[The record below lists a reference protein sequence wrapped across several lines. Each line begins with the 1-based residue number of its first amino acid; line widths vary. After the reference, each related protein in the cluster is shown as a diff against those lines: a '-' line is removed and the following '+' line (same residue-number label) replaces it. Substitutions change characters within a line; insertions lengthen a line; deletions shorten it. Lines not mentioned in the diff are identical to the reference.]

1 MGVEIFRCTVSLS
14 LLNRNGLALSGR
26 SGLPLPFMPVT
37 TFANQ
42 PVERA
47 GKEFP
52 GRRFLFPLLL
62 SGLGLL
68 AVLPF
73 PLRAEPVAVTPAF
86 YPKNLGS
93 PLLGAKLRVDA
104 TTGFH
109 LANGYPVPTTSGGVQ
124 DASALLSDDVAGLEF
139 APGTHSLTIILA
151 APQVVSRVVFLNR
164 SAEGTFTASISGTD
178 PQLVGPPA
186 NPSETPLAGPD
197 MANSAVFQPQTAQF
211 IQLVFKI
218 SKRGNLGRLAVFGQS
233 SDLDYS
239 LRPPAAAPAPSAVPA
254 NTGAAAPPGFPAS
267 PVAVS
272 GAAEVPMA
280 IDVAALSSG
289 ARVAHVSSGTAGADP
304 AWLIADSLD
313 SLFFF
318 NPADPAPTFDID
330 LHGVRRADRASLF
343 LSGVPSRID
352 VIRIP
357 APVTHALPE
366 KVEGVVSRAAGTV
379 EIVGLEIG
387 YTQNVHPGTLLESG
401 QILRTSFDSSA
412 EFVVNG
418 TSLVRLGANSNALI
432 VLGADGIEVHVLRG
446 SVLWQVFDPRGGGV
460 FVTPATITELPIG
473 TLTAE
478 VKLAGDTELRLL
490 ETALPGQVQ
499 VRSRDTGER
508 FSPAA
513 GQDISLGGGKGGRM
527 AIAPFVVRTYW
538 SLDPLGTAA
547 GGLRND
553 VDKSFDM
560 PPPPPPEDI
569 LGTVNSDAGLNQ
581 ISIPFK
587 EQTLDAIRFRITPL
601 PLPSEAP
608 QSPPV
613 VVKAE
618 LFGTYK
624 REELEVAARE
634 ELLPPTEP
642 LPAMPVTTP
651 PSAPTPAATQAP
663 MPAPAPVYAPPP
675 APVRATPAPVMTNAP
690 QAVAVPPPPQRVLLK
705 EETAASPAPS
715 PAQVIRLAVAVTT
728 PAQTPPPPTHA
739 PVVNAPAP
747 ASGNGGAPAQPQTAK
762 AYKAEA
768 MGAMSA
774 NETSV
779 PQKKTIFN
787 SQNSKTADNQFPV
800 SVPPTTPP
808 AAVAVPASSGASTPP

>member
-1 MGVEIFRCTVSLS
+1 
-14 LLNRNGLALSGR
+14 
-26 SGLPLPFMPVT
+26 MPVT

-42 PVERA
+42 PVEGA

-62 SGLGLL
+62 SCLVLL
-68 AVLPF
+68 AALPL

-86 YPKNLGS
+86 YPKNLAS

-109 LANGYPVPTTSGGVQ
+109 LANGYPVPTTPAGVE
-124 DASALLSDDVAGLEF
+124 DASALLSDDFAGLEL

-151 APQVVSRVVFLNR
+151 SPQVVSRVVFLNR
-164 SAEGTFTASISGTD
+164 SAEGTFTAVISGTD

-197 MANSAVFQPQTAQF
+197 MANSAVFQPQTARF
-211 IQLVFKI
+211 IQVVFNI
-218 SKRGNLGRLAVFGQS
+218 SKRGNLGRLAVFGQAA
-233 SDLDYS
+233 DLDYS
-239 LRPPAAAPAPSAVPA
+239 LRPPAAAPAPPAIPA

-267 PVAVS
+267 PVAAS
-272 GAAEVPMA
+272 EASEVPTA

-289 ARVAHVSSGTAGADP
+289 ARIAHVSSGTAGADP

-330 LHGVRRADRASLF
+330 LHGVRRADRAALF

-357 APVTHALPE
+357 APVAHALPE

-387 YTQNVHPGTLLESG
+387 YTQNVRPGTLLQSG

-412 EFVVNG
+412 EFEVNG

-460 FVTPATITELPIG
+460 FVTPATITELPMG

-478 VKLAGDTELRLL
+478 VKLTGDTELRLL

-513 GQDISLGGGKGGRM
+513 GQDISLGAGNGARL
-527 AIAPFVVRTYW
+527 AIQPFVVHTYW
-538 SLDPLGTAA
+538 SLDPLGAPA

-553 VDKSFDM
+553 ADKTFDM

-587 EQTLDAIRFRITPL
+587 EQALDAVRFRITPL
-601 PLPSEAP
+601 PLPSGAP
-608 QSPPV
+608 QPPPI

-618 LFGTYK
+618 LFGSYK
-624 REELEVAARE
+624 RSELEVEGRE
-634 ELLPPTEP
+634 ELLPPAEP
-642 LPAMPVTTP
+642 LPAMPVA
-651 PSAPTPAATQAP
+651 APTPAPTPVSAMVPAP
-663 MPAPAPVYAPPP
+663 QSPVTMPASAPAPVYMPPP
-675 APVRATPAPVMTNAP
+675 APVRAPAPVTTNAP
-690 QAVAVPPPPQRVLLK
+690 QAATVPPPPQRVLLK
-705 EETAASPAPS
+705 DEAAASPAPAPS
-715 PAQVIRLAVAVTT
+715 PAQVIRHAVAVTA
-728 PAQTPPPPTHA
+728 PAQTPPSPAHA
-739 PVVNAPAP
+739 TMVNTPA
-747 ASGNGGAPAQPQTAK
+747 ASGSGGTPSPSQSQAAK
-762 AYKAEA
+762 VFKAA
-768 MGAMSA
+768 AVGQAASA
-774 NETSV
+774 DETVV
-779 PQKKTIFN
+779 PQKNTI
-787 SQNSKTADNQFPV
+787 SDRQNSKTADNKFPT
-800 SVPPTTPP
+800 SSPP
-808 AAVAVPASSGASTPP
+808 ATPSPTAAVPASSGSSTPP